1 MEIPETYLDM
11 WKNRYDAYR
20 VDMAKALSSGDKLK
34 NEQADA
40 VIKKYKQVT
49 YSSWYKETKISSQ
62 F

>member
-20 VDMAKALSSGDKLK
+20 VEMAKALSSGDKLK

-49 YSSWYKETKISSQ
+49 YSS
-62 F
+62 